1 MTYNDYIQFFKNF
14 IYKPYYSELQKRLF
28 FLMNCVSH
36 YLYVQSFSASFNSF
50 FIYISDN
57 DVDGETVDCRLTE
70 NMIAYLFDKS
80 FKKQLKFRDFT
91 HRYKE
96 VTVTLEVVNPEQQTC
111 EASVSPAN
119 QRLESTCHR
128 LPAVISIPQF
138 LQDVQSRLDAKEPV
152 RKKQKYRNKIIGTLY
167 DMLSQCT
174 MYPTNSDYV
183 QVVKALIGK
192 YPFLRDVHG
201 NGYHTWHS
209 QLKRKFQTEQAPLI
223 NNEVKRVKEKFWQ
236 ARLLKTPQ
244 ESTSTCPK
252 RLKPSLESCIVGE
265 DATSVEAQI
274 KVLEQYRKLHPD
286 MNLVKDRMMKTFA
299 WRRREIAKGMSTE
312 DLLRRS
318 PFLRTSAGLC
328 EEVDAMHPSPVNIC
342 HRISEN
348 FTSILPNMLKLVKDS
363 PLKKLYMEAREDA
376 LAEDIKGIDFRGGLL
391 LLPSILKE
399 KIEDFIMLGQKNPQT
414 PYPTVQLKAQGLKF
428 ALSRQ
433 CQSVVNVEGIE
444 VCSCTSVDEAFI
456 AAFCMYFVFN
466 MAYPGYLKKT
476 LTFLQ
481 RLIANITGDG
491 DKSLPVTV
499 TRIVNLLH

>member
-1 MTYNDYIQFFKNF
+1 MSLRGLST
-14 IYKPYYSELQKRLF
+14 EELLQKL
-28 FLMNCVSH
+28 V
-36 YLYVQSFSASFNSF
+36 VEGGIQ
-50 FIYISDN
+50 ISEEEAQKFRDN
-57 DVDGETVDCRLTE
+57 DVDGETVDCGLTE

-91 HRYKE
+91 HRNKE

-138 LQDVQSRLDAKEPV
+138 PQDVQSRLDAKEPV
-152 RKKQKYRNKIIGTLY
+152 HKEQKYRNKIIGNLY

-183 QVVKALIGK
+183 QIVKALIGK

-209 QLKRKFQTEQAPLI
+209 QLKRKFKTERAPLI
-223 NNEVKRVKEKFWQ
+223 NNEEVKRVKEKFRQ
-236 ARLLKTPQ
+236 ARSLKTPE

-265 DATSVEAQI
+265 DATSVEAHI
-274 KVLEQYRKLHPD
+274 KVLLEQYRKLHPD

-299 WRRREIAKGMSTE
+299 WRRREIAEGMSTE
-312 DLLRRS
+312 DLLRRY

-328 EEVDAMHPSPVNIC
+328 DEVDAMHPSPVNIC

-391 LLPSILKE
+391 LLPSIFKE

-499 TRIVNLLH
+499 TRIVNLLR

>member
-1 MTYNDYIQFFKNF
+1 
-14 IYKPYYSELQKRLF
+14 
-28 FLMNCVSH
+28 
-36 YLYVQSFSASFNSF
+36 
-50 FIYISDN
+50 
-57 DVDGETVDCRLTE
+57 
-70 NMIAYLFDKS
+70 
-80 FKKQLKFRDFT
+80 
-91 HRYKE
+91 
-96 VTVTLEVVNPEQQTC
+96 
-111 EASVSPAN
+111 
-119 QRLESTCHR
+119 
-128 LPAVISIPQF
+128 
-138 LQDVQSRLDAKEPV
+138 
-152 RKKQKYRNKIIGTLY
+152 
-167 DMLSQCT
+167 
-174 MYPTNSDYV
+174 
-183 QVVKALIGK
+183 
-192 YPFLRDVHG
+192 
-201 NGYHTWHS
+201 
-209 QLKRKFQTEQAPLI
+209 
-223 NNEVKRVKEKFWQ
+223 
-236 ARLLKTPQ
+236 
-244 ESTSTCPK
+244 
-252 RLKPSLESCIVGE
+252 
-265 DATSVEAQI
+265 
-274 KVLEQYRKLHPD
+274 

-299 WRRREIAKGMSTE
+299 WRRREIAEGMSTE
-312 DLLRRS
+312 DLLRRY

-328 EEVDAMHPSPVNIC
+328 DEVDAMHPSPVNIC

-363 PLKKLYMEAREDA
+363 PLKKLYMEARADA

-391 LLPSILKE
+391 LLPSIFKE

-499 TRIVNLLH
+499 TRIVNLLR